1 MKKHFLL
8 FVAFMAIVFCSI
20 AQSRIYLPLMIKN
33 NDGSTETYNIKKGDK
48 LVYAVDAFG
57 SKYDFIVTVNNQS
70 PKKGID
76 FNYEMTND
84 KNTKG
89 HVKISG
95 EAKRKATKYV
105 NYFGGGNLNMVDA
118 CTVWLS
124 DKNFAD
130 MPLKKTIMQMDKNS
144 PETFYLP
151 IENEVNPVVKI
162 KGENKKLDGFI
173 INNAADGKGNKTLWI
188 NNVSSNS
195 LILKMELGFSIQL
208 VEIK

>member
-1 MKKHFLL
+1 
-8 FVAFMAIVFCSI
+8 
-20 AQSRIYLPLMIKN
+20 
-33 NDGSTETYNIKKGDK
+33 
-48 LVYAVDAFG
+48 
-57 SKYDFIVTVNNQS
+57 
-70 PKKGID
+70 
-76 FNYEMTND
+76 
-84 KNTKG
+84 
-89 HVKISG
+89 
-95 EAKRKATKYV
+95 
-105 NYFGGGNLNMVDA
+105 MVDA

-130 MPLKKTIMQMDKNS
+130 MKLKKTIMQMDNNS

-151 IENEVNPVVKI
+151 VENEVNPIVKI

-195 LILKMELGFSIQL
+195 LILKMELGFSIHL